1 MTPNKV
7 LFAPWNHSITY
18 MPDPENPFTMSGV
31 HVIPDMLEDGDI
43 QYNTFHTMHSEH
55 PLYLLRRNEIIPKF
69 NNPVSRN
76 YPDGSHILNLIN
88 YAVDCFVAQADENL
102 LRLLARV
109 LFYEV
114 YKLIY
119 EFDIPEDKYPKSFV
133 RMLNHIEDYLELP
146 IDIAQLSFHSNLSS
160 ASIYRAFKKY
170 LDTTPQKYI
179 IHRRLIHAAKVLQT
193 STVSI
198 ASLARS
204 LQFSTSGNFS
214 RAFRQ
219 KFGVSPRK
227 FREKGAENSLSAG
240 LFRNPRHIGDG
251 LNPHFFPI
259 FIPESELN

>member
-1 MTPNKV
+1 
-7 LFAPWNHSITY
+7 
-18 MPDPENPFTMSGV
+18 MSGV

-146 IDIAQLSFHSNLSS
+146 IDIAQLSFHGNLSS

-227 FREKGAENSLSAG
+227 FRERGGDDAISAELH
-240 LFRNPRHIGDG
+240 RQPRHIGDAI
-251 LNPHFFPI
+251 NPHFVPL